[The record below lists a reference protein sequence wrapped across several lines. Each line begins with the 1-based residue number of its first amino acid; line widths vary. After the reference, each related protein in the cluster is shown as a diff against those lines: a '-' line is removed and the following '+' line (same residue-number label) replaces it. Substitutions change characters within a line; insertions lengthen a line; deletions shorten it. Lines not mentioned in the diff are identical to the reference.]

1 MEFPARLRE
10 ARIATGLTQQQVAD
24 LMGVTNSTYCGY
36 ETGKR
41 QPDVKKLKQL
51 SFVLS
56 ISVDKLLD
64 TDCYLHHEATSSTS
78 STITP
83 DEDRLVGLYRKL
95 NDEGQEKLVDYAED
109 LVAGGRYIKTDPFGM
124 GKKEA

>member
-24 LMGVTNSTYCGY
+24 LIGVTNSTYCGY

-51 SFVLS
+51 SSVLS
-56 ISVDKLLD
+56 VSVDVLLD
-64 TDCYLHHEATSSTS
+64 TDCYLQHQNTPPTSSTTTS
-78 STITP
+78 
-83 DEDRLVGLYRKL
+83 DEEKLVGLYREL